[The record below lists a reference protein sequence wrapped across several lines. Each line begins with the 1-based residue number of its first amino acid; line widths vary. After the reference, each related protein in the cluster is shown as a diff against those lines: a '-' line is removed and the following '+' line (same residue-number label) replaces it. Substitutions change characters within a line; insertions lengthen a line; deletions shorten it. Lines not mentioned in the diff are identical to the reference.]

1 MALQIFPDISK
12 KTTVSD
18 GTSYAYIRIPAANAT
33 KPTFLLLHGFP
44 SSSYDWRR
52 IVPKLKED
60 GYGIIAPDLLGYGDS
75 DKPEEVEAYAIKRMA
90 DHVAEIVQIEGL
102 SLSRVIG
109 VGHDWGSGLLS
120 ATALAHREIFSGL
133 VFLAVGYTPPGP
145 FDIDQINA
153 ITEKALGYPAN
164 GYMKFFVEDTAASVI
179 GANLASFTSLVY
191 PTVPEVWK
199 TDMGPLGAAKKW
211 ITSGKVTPPPPWLS
225 QEELDT
231 HTRILQK
238 GGYTG
243 PLNWYKAA
251 ARGINQEF
259 VSKFTTDESK
269 SLDIPSLLVTA
280 TYDCACP
287 PQFQKPRTEQYLRKS
302 RTEQLDCGHWIP
314 LEKADET
321 ILLLEEFSNG
331 I

>member
-18 GTSYAYIRIPAANAT
+18 GTSYAYISVPAADAN

-75 DKPEEVEAYAIKRMA
+75 DKPEEVEAYALKRMA
-90 DHVAEIVQIEGL
+90 DHVKEIVQIEGL
-102 SLSRVIG
+102 KQVIG

-133 VFLAVGYTPPGP
+133 VFLAVGYISPGP
-145 FDIDQINA
+145 FDIDKLNA
-153 ITEKALGYPAN
+153 ITEQVLGTPAN
-164 GYMKFFVEDTAASVI
+164 GYMKFFIEDSAASVI
-179 GANLASFTSLVY
+179 EANLASFTSLVY

-199 TDMGPLGAAKKW
+199 TDMGPVGAAKRW
-211 ITSGKVTPPPPWLS
+211 VTSGKVTAPPPWLS

-231 HTRILQK
+231 HSRILQK

-243 PLNWYKAA
+243 PLNWYKSA
-251 ARGINQEF
+251 ARGVNQEYN
-259 VSKFTTDESK
+259 SKFTTDESK

-280 TYDCACP
+280 TYDGACP
-287 PQFQKPRTEQYLRKS
+287 PQFQKPNTEKYLRNLRTEQF
-302 RTEQLDCGHWIP
+302 DCGHWIP
-314 LEKADET
+314 LEKADE
-321 ILLLEEFSNG
+321 LVKLLEKFSNG